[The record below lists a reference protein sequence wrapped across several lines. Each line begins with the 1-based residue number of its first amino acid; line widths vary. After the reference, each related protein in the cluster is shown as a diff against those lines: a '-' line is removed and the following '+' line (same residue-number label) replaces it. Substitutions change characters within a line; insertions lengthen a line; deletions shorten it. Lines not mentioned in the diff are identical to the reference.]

1 MVASNTKYRQLL
13 AQLGSNKPT
22 EMVAGGLESAVD
34 RTLDA
39 MPSGREQ
46 ATDIGRRKSLSDEQI
61 ETASRAIDKVVAGND
76 LSPEEI
82 FSIEAIIIPDK
93 RPAIDILNG
102 DFVVEHPLWVHFSTD
117 PVLHQAICDALPS
130 VGRIELPDHPSL
142 PYGGTGFVVGP
153 NLLMTNRHVAEIFA
167 SGLGTNG
174 LIFKAGLSAGID
186 FLREQPDGAG
196 IVVTVAKV
204 VMIHPYWDM
213 ALLQVENLRPEHK
226 PLKLS
231 LRSPEELV
239 DSEVA
244 VIGYPAFDPRNDA
257 AVQNSVFHGVYNV
270 KRLQPGKITP
280 RSLINSFNNRV
291 NALCH
296 DASTLGGNS
305 GSLVLDPRDGK
316 VVALHFAG
324 VYLDRNYGVPTGELA
339 RDGRVV
345 DAGLN
350 FEPPGAGGQPSWQ
363 EAWRNADARQERS
376 ADVPDGQNMK
386 PDNPSSNVPSP
397 LSAGSIARL
406 VVPVEITVRIGDN
419 LDVTVSRP
427 SDHGAITEAMVE
439 PFHDPDYSNRRGYD
453 KGFLGIE
460 AREPI
465 VNEPE
470 TVASYLGK
478 PTIPYHHF
486 SLALHKERRIPLFTA
501 SNVDGR
507 LVVKS
512 PEPNEKYD
520 RKALGGLGATD
531 MERWFLDPRIDRS
544 YQLPDRFFTKD
555 KGAFD
560 KGHVVRREDVAWG
573 SSFYEV
579 RRANGDTFHV
589 TNCSPQVKGFNQSAQ
604 GVDNWGDL
612 ENMVMKQ
619 ANSEK
624 LCVFAGPIL
633 RGDDPTFVG
642 VDDDGPV
649 RLRIPR
655 QFWKIV
661 VASSGPDLQSFGFK
675 LEQDLS
681 QTTLEFAVDPPWQKH
696 AISIAGLEELNPL
709 VAFAESI
716 RSADQFGKA
725 PGETL
730 RREAGL
736 PIASKKEVKF

>member
-213 ALLQVENLRPEHK
+213 ALLQVENLRSEHR

-376 ADVPDGQNMK
+376 ADVPDGQNVK
-386 PDNPSSNVPSP
+386 PDNPSTNVPSP
-397 LSAGSIARL
+397 RSAGSIARL

-427 SDHGAITEAMVE
+427 ADHGAITEAMVE

-460 AREPI
+460 ASEPI

-501 SNVDGR
+501 SNLDGR

-520 RKALGGLGATD
+520 RKTLGGLGATD
-531 MERWFLDPRIDRS
+531 MERWFLDPRIERS
-544 YQLPDRFFTKD
+544 YQLPERFFTKD

-573 SSFYEV
+573 SSFDEV

-661 VASSGPDLQSFGFK
+661 VARSGPDLQSFGFK

-725 PGETL
+725 SGEAL